1 MFPNI
6 DRHAEYI
13 AYVKELYLKNLK
25 NSSPI
30 DENDKEEIKVIS
42 KHLAMHFTKLSN
54 INDDDYFEWNHGMC
68 LGLAYFGYLQRM
80 SVEPNEIFCREK
92 TLMTK
97 HDSLADVIFLMHH
110 VDKKW
115 SNFKLTDVYNVEKY
129 INFVH
134 SKISFFAL
142 NADTLKKMNRWNLIK
157 SLNDRYFTLS
167 TSGIMYV
174 VCRAAYHQRNLQ
186 VAKVMQP
193 MLQGRPTLEERD
205 VKNLYNWAKEQ
216 DTYFSIRK
224 FRMRIINILW
234 TFFNDEP
241 SRCYYTY
248 TRSGEV
254 PTILSHVTASYP
266 SQWISSIQHE
276 LLYHKAPELL
286 EHRNPLVQDAVLIAL
301 IEAHFKTHYNLA
313 WSRYCMCMEDTILE
327 VYEKLLTVEHPMI
340 LKVWGQFYVLWNKH
354 LFPCKRFQE
363 AMVYWF
369 QLLRDHRQ
377 STLFKNINCSNT
389 INRVL
394 PPVAEPRAVQ
404 EGIFEV
410 YL

>member
-25 NSSPI
+25 NTTAI
-30 DENDKEEIKVIS
+30 DENDKEELNIVS
-42 KHLAMHFTKLSN
+42 KHLAMHFTKLRH

-68 LGLAYFGYLQRM
+68 LGLAYFGYMQRM
-80 SVEPNEIFCREK
+80 SIDPDEAFCNEK
-92 TLMTK
+92 QLMTK
-97 HDSLADVIFLMHH
+97 HDTLSDVIFLMHH
-110 VDKKW
+110 LDKRW
-115 SNFKLTDVYNVEKY
+115 QHFKLTDLNSVQRYT
-129 INFVH
+129 NFVH
-134 SKISFFAL
+134 AKLSYYVL
-142 NADTLKKMNRWNLIK
+142 NADSLQRFNRWKMIK
-157 SLNDRYFTLS
+157 SLNEKYFTLS
-167 TSGIMYV
+167 TNGIMYA
-174 VCRAAYHQRNLQ
+174 VCRAAYHLRYLQ
-186 VAKVMQP
+186 VARLLKTLLHP
-193 MLQGRPTLEERD
+193 GPILEERD
-205 VKNLYNWAKEQ
+205 VQNLYIWAKKQE
-216 DTYFSIRK
+216 TYFSIRK
-224 FRMRIINILW
+224 FRMRMINILW

-266 SQWISSIQHE
+266 SQFISSLQHE

-286 EHRNPLVQDAVLIAL
+286 NHRNPLVRDTTLIAL
-301 IEAHFKTHYNLA
+301 FEAHFKTHYNVN
-313 WSRYCMCMEDTILE
+313 WSRYCMCMEDDIIE
-327 VYEKLLTVEHPMI
+327 VYDKLLTVEHPMI
-340 LKVWGQFYVLWNKH
+340 LKVWNHFYVLWNKQ
-354 LFPCKRFQE
+354 LFLCKRFQE

-369 QLLRDHRQ
+369 RLLKEHQQ
-377 STLFKNINCSNT
+377 STLFKNINISNT
-389 INRVL
+389 LNRVL

>member
-25 NSSPI
+25 NSNPI

-42 KHLAMHFTKLSN
+42 KHLAMHFTKLRN
-54 INDDDYFEWNHGMC
+54 INNDDYFEWNHGMC

-92 TLMTK
+92 ALMTK
-97 HDSLADVIFLMHH
+97 HDTLADVIFLMHH
-110 VDKKW
+110 IDKKW
-115 SNFKLTDVYNVEKY
+115 SNFKLTDLYNVQKY

-142 NADTLKKMNRWNLIK
+142 NADSLKKMNRWNLIK

-167 TSGIMYV
+167 TNGIMYV

-193 MLQGRPTLEERD
+193 LLQGRPTLEERD
-205 VKNLYNWAKEQ
+205 LKNLYNWAKEQ

-224 FRMRIINILW
+224 FRMRMINILW

-301 IEAHFKTHYNLA
+301 FEAHFKTHYNLA

-340 LKVWGQFYVLWNKH
+340 LKVWGQFYVLWNKQ

>member
-1 MFPNI
+1 MFPNV

-25 NSSPI
+25 NTSAI
-30 DENDKEEIKVIS
+30 DENDKEELNIVS
-42 KHLAMHFTKLSN
+42 KHFCMHFTKLRD

-68 LGLAYFGYLQRM
+68 LGLAYFGYMQRM
-80 SVEPNEIFCREK
+80 SIDPDEAFCNEK
-92 TLMTK
+92 QLMTK
-97 HDSLADVIFLMHH
+97 HDTLSDVIFLMHH
-110 VDKKW
+110 LDKRW
-115 SNFKLTDVYNVEKY
+115 SNFNLTDLHSVQRYT
-129 INFVH
+129 NFVH
-134 SKISFFAL
+134 AKLSYYVL
-142 NADTLKKMNRWNLIK
+142 NADSLQRFNRWNLIK
-157 SLNDRYFTLS
+157 SLNEKYFTLS
-167 TSGIMYV
+167 TNGIMYA
-174 VCRAAYHQRNLQ
+174 VCRAAYHLRYLQ
-186 VAKVMQP
+186 VARLMKP
-193 MLQGRPTLEERD
+193 LLRPGPTFEERD
-205 VKNLYNWAKEQ
+205 VNNLYDWAKKQE
-216 DTYFSIRK
+216 TYFSIRK
-224 FRMRIINILW
+224 FRMRMINILW

-286 EHRNPLVQDAVLIAL
+286 EHRNPLVRDAVLIAL
-301 IEAHFKTHYNLA
+301 FEAHFKTHYNLA

-327 VYEKLLTVEHPMI
+327 VYERLLTVEHPMI
-340 LKVWGQFYVLWNKH
+340 LKVWGQFYVLWNKQ

>member
-1 MFPNI
+1 MFPRI

-13 AYVKELYLKNLK
+13 AYVKELYVKNLNNK
-25 NSSPI
+25 HELDD
-30 DENDKEEIKVIS
+30 DERQELQHVA
-42 KHLAMHFTKLSN
+42 KHFGMHFRNLRH

-68 LGLAYFGYLQRM
+68 IGLAYFGYMQRM
-80 SVEPNEIFCREK
+80 QPSVDDNFCKAKE
-92 TLMTK
+92 LMTK
-97 HDSLADVIFLMHH
+97 HDTLSDVIFLMHH
-110 VDKKW
+110 IDKRW
-115 SNFKLTDVYNVEKY
+115 SKFSLSEVEQVEQY
-129 INFVH
+129 VQFVH
-134 SKISFFAL
+134 AKLSYYVL
-142 NADTLKKMNRWNLIK
+142 NADSLKRFDRWNLIK
-157 SLNDRYFTLS
+157 NLNDTYFTLS
-167 TSGIMYV
+167 TNGIMYS
-174 VCRAAYHQRNLQ
+174 VCRAAYHLRYLQ
-186 VAKVMQP
+186 VAKAMRP
-193 MLQGRPTLEERD
+193 LMCAGPTLEDRD
-205 VKNLYNWAKEQ
+205 VQNLCEWAKQQ

-224 FRMRIINILW
+224 FRMRMINILW

-248 TRSGEV
+248 IRSGEV
-254 PTILSHVTASYP
+254 PTILSHVTASFP

-286 EHRNPLVQDAVLIAL
+286 EHRNPLVRDAVLIAL
-301 IEAHFKTHYNLA
+301 FEAHFKTHYNLA

-327 VYEKLLTVEHPMI
+327 VHDKLMTVEHPMI
-340 LKVWGQFYVLWNKH
+340 LKIWGHFYVFWDQKLY
-354 LFPCKRFQE
+354 PCKRFQD

-369 QLLRDHRQ
+369 QLLRDHHQ

>member
-1 MFPNI
+1 MFPSI

-13 AYVKELYLKNLK
+13 AYVNQLYVKNLK
-25 NSSPI
+25 NSDAV
-30 DENDKEEIKVIS
+30 DENEKVEINAIS
-42 KHLAMHFTKLSN
+42 KHLAMHFDKLRN

-68 LGLAYFGYLQRM
+68 LGLAYFGYMQRITAVP
-80 SVEPNEIFCREK
+80 SEVFCRENALVTTHE
-92 TLMTK
+92 TL
-97 HDSLADVIFLMHH
+97 SDVIFLMHH
-110 VDKKW
+110 LDKKW
-115 SNFKLTDVYNVEKY
+115 SNFKLNDYLQVKSY
-129 INFVH
+129 IDFLH
-134 SKISFFAL
+134 SKASFYVL
-142 NADTLKKMNRWNLIK
+142 NADSIKNFNRWNLIK
-157 SLNDRYFTLS
+157 RLNDQYFTLS
-167 TSGIMYV
+167 PNGIMYV
-174 VCRAAYHQRNLQ
+174 VCRAAFHLRYLE
-186 VAKVMQP
+186 VAKLMQP
-193 MLQGRPTLEERD
+193 LLHPEPLLEDRD
-205 VKNLYNWAKEQ
+205 VKNLYNWAKQQ

-224 FRMRIINILW
+224 FRMRMINILW

-254 PTILSHVTASYP
+254 PTILSHVTATYP

-276 LLYHKAPELL
+276 LLYYKAPELL
-286 EHRNPLVQDAVLIAL
+286 EHRNPMVRDAVLIAL
-301 IEAHFKTHYNLA
+301 FEAHFKTHYNVA
-313 WSRYCMCMEDTILE
+313 WSRYCMCMEDTIVE
-327 VYEKLLTVEHPMI
+327 VYDKLLTVEHPMI
-340 LKVWGQFYVLWNKH
+340 LKIWGKFYVLWSRK
-354 LFPCKRFQE
+354 LYPCKRFQE

-369 QLLRDHRQ
+369 QLLRNHCQ

>member
-25 NSSPI
+25 NSNPV

-42 KHLAMHFTKLSN
+42 KHLAMHFTKLRN

-92 TLMTK
+92 ALMTK
-97 HDSLADVIFLMHH
+97 HDTLADVIFLMHH
-110 VDKKW
+110 IDKRW
-115 SNFKLTDVYNVEKY
+115 SNFKLTDVDNVQKY

-134 SKISFFAL
+134 SKISFFPL
-142 NADTLKKMNRWNLIK
+142 NADSLKKMNRWNLIK
-157 SLNDRYFTLS
+157 SLNEKYFTLS
-167 TSGIMYV
+167 TNGIMYIT
-174 VCRAAYHQRNLQ
+174 CRAAYHQRNLQ

-193 MLQGRPTLEERD
+193 MLQSRPTLEERD

-224 FRMRIINILW
+224 FRMRMINILW

-248 TRSGEV
+248 IRSGEV

-301 IEAHFKTHYNLA
+301 FEAHFKTHYNLA

-340 LKVWGQFYVLWNKH
+340 LKIWGQFYVLWNKQ

>member
-25 NSSPI
+25 NSNPI

-42 KHLAMHFTKLSN
+42 KHLAMHFTKLRN

-68 LGLAYFGYLQRM
+68 LGLAYFGYLQRV

-92 TLMTK
+92 ALMTK
-97 HDSLADVIFLMHH
+97 HDTLADVIFLMHH
-110 VDKKW
+110 IDKKW
-115 SNFKLTDVYNVEKY
+115 SNFKLTDLYNVQKY

-142 NADTLKKMNRWNLIK
+142 NADSLKKMNRWNLIK

-167 TSGIMYV
+167 TNGIMYV

-193 MLQGRPTLEERD
+193 MLQSRPTLEERD

-224 FRMRIINILW
+224 FRMRMINILW

-248 TRSGEV
+248 IRSGEV

-301 IEAHFKTHYNLA
+301 FEAHFKTHYNLA

-340 LKVWGQFYVLWNKH
+340 LKVWGQFYVLWNKQ

-377 STLFKNINCSNT
+377 STLFKNINCISF
-389 INRVL
+389 VEFL
-394 PPVAEPRAVQ
+394 
-404 EGIFEV
+404 F
-410 YL
+410 

>member
-25 NSSPI
+25 NSNPI

-42 KHLAMHFTKLSN
+42 KHLAMHFTKLRN

-92 TLMTK
+92 ALMTK
-97 HDSLADVIFLMHH
+97 HDTLADVIFLMHH
-110 VDKKW
+110 IDKKW
-115 SNFKLTDVYNVEKY
+115 SNFKLTDLYNVQKY

-142 NADTLKKMNRWNLIK
+142 NADSLKKMNRWNLIK

-167 TSGIMYV
+167 TNGIMYV

-193 MLQGRPTLEERD
+193 LLQGRPTLEERD
-205 VKNLYNWAKEQ
+205 LKNLYNWAKEQ

-224 FRMRIINILW
+224 FRMRMINILW

-301 IEAHFKTHYNLA
+301 FEAHFKTHYNLA

-340 LKVWGQFYVLWNKH
+340 LKVWGQFYVLWNKQ

>member
-25 NSSPI
+25 NSNPI

-42 KHLAMHFTKLSN
+42 KHLAMHFTKLRN

-68 LGLAYFGYLQRM
+68 LGLAYFGYLQRV

-92 TLMTK
+92 ALMTK
-97 HDSLADVIFLMHH
+97 HDTLADVIFLMHH
-110 VDKKW
+110 IDKKW
-115 SNFKLTDVYNVEKY
+115 SNFKLTDLYNVQKY

-142 NADTLKKMNRWNLIK
+142 NADSLKKMNRWNLIK

-167 TSGIMYV
+167 TNGIMYV

-193 MLQGRPTLEERD
+193 MLQSRPTLEERD

-224 FRMRIINILW
+224 FRMRMINILW

-248 TRSGEV
+248 IRSGEV

-301 IEAHFKTHYNLA
+301 FEAHFKTHYNLA

-340 LKVWGQFYVLWNKH
+340 LKVWGQFYVLWNKQ